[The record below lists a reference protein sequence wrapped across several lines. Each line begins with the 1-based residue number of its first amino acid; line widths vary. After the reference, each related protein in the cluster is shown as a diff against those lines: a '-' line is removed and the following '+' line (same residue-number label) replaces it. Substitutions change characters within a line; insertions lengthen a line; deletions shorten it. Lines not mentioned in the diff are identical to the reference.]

1 MDFEINKEDYQ
12 IEGRN
17 AVQSALLSGRVIDK
31 IYIAQGD
38 KSFGQI
44 IALAKEAGAV
54 ISVLPRQRLAEMAL
68 TPKHQGIIA
77 SCNPIGYQSIE
88 EMLAK
93 AKDKNEPP
101 FLIALDEIVDPHN
114 LGAIIRSANAAG
126 AHGVIITKHRCVGLN
141 ATVAKT
147 SAGAVEYT
155 PVARVINLMQ
165 TLDKLKDAGLW
176 IYGAASTAAS
186 PYTEVSM
193 TGPICLVIGNE
204 GHGIS
209 KNIVKM
215 CDFLVSIPMH
225 GEIESLNASV
235 ASAILMY
242 EIARQRN
249 KIDNK

>member
-1 MDFEINKEDYQ
+1 MDYQINKEDYQ

-17 AVQSALLSGRVIDK
+17 AVTEALASGREIDK
-31 IYIAQGD
+31 VYIAQGD

-44 IALAKEAGAV
+44 IHLAKEAGAV
-54 ISVLPRQRLAEMAL
+54 ISVLPRARLAEMAF
-68 TPKHQGIIA
+68 TPKYQGVIA
-77 SCNPIGYQSIE
+77 SCSPMGYVSIE
-88 EMLAK
+88 KMLQA
-93 AKDKNEPP
+93 AKDKGEDP
-101 FLIALDEIVDPHN
+101 FLVALDEIVDPHN

-147 SAGAVEYT
+147 SSGAVEYT
-155 PVARVINLMQ
+155 PVAKVVNLMQ

-209 KNIVKM
+209 KNIVKL

-235 ASAILMY
+235 AGAILMY

-249 KIDNK
+249 KIIK